1 MIFVTGGAYAG
12 KTEYV
17 KNNYGENKIT
27 VNGLHKIIRDAMAN
41 GLDPYDEAE
50 KILAGNPD
58 IVICAEVGSGI
69 VPLDAFEREWRETV
83 GRISCMFAE
92 KADAVIRVVCGIG
105 VKLK

>member
-1 MIFVTGGAYAG
+1 MIFVTGGAYSG

-17 KNNYGENKIT
+17 KNNLGADKKT

-50 KILAGNPD
+50 KILDAKPD
-58 IVICAEVGSGI
+58 IVICDEVGSGI

-92 KADAVIRVVCGIG
+92 RADSVIRVVCGIG